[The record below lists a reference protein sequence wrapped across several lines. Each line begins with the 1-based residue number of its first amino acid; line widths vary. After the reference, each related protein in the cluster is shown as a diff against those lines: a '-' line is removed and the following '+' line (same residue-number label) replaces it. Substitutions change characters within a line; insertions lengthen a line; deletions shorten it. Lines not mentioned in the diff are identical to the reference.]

1 MKSWGKKVCLH
12 RNWCELGSDLGKP
25 LKFTGILHDN
35 LGSWRKLSQGQKWT
49 QFLSKEILTWVKK
62 CLGTKPELTLEMEA
76 LELCRCTQVTEDLT
90 PLQDWGG
97 GLGSWGQKLP
107 CTISPQPALT
117 GSLHSSVLLSFTVGA
132 WLEFLCVDSAA
143 LCLVHLTY
151 ACANYLYCSL
161 TLQVGLLWLGFCLH
175 VSHYSAN

>member
-1 MKSWGKKVCLH
+1 MGKIQYLCTAILILKWRGRAQMDQNILVLINWDVKWTFKMKSWGKKVCLH

-107 CTISPQPALT
+107 CTISPQPALRQALWT
-117 GSLHSSVLLSFTVGA
+117 PLCSCHLLS
-132 WLEFLCVDSAA
+132 
-143 LCLVHLTY
+143 
-151 ACANYLYCSL
+151 
-161 TLQVGLLWLGFCLH
+161 GLGWSSF
-175 VSHYSAN
+175 V